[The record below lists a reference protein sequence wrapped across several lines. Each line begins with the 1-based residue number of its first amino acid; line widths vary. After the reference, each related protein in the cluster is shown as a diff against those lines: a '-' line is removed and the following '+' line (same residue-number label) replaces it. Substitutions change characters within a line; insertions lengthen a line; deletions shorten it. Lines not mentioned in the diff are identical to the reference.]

1 MPTSSSLLL
10 LLQAVVSLLVSASA
24 CAVYYVLT
32 APAQISLRY
41 GLSQTLLFAATL
53 TVCRSWLLERQ
64 HQVHCQIYACQ
75 KFLPADPVGSFHVFV
90 AVATVHKETQP
101 AAAASA

>member
-1 MPTSSSLLL
+1 M
-10 LLQAVVSLLVSASA
+10 SLLVSASA

-32 APAQISLRY
+32 APAQTSLRY

-64 HQVHCQIYACQ
+64 HQVHCQIYARQ
-75 KFLPADPVGSFHVFV
+75 KFLPADPVGSFRVVV
-90 AVATVHKETQP
+90 AVVHKETHP